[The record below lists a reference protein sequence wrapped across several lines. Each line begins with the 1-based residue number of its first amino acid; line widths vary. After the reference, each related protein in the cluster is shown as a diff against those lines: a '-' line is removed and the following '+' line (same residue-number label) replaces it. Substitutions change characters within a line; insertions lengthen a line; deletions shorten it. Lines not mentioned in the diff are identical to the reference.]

1 MGGISEWVRQVVLIL
16 LLTGIVQMALP
27 GGGARRYV
35 QVVLGLFILL
45 AIVRPV
51 LALLETEPAALL
63 PGWERALRDAG
74 AAAVPAPPREDPEQ
88 ARARAQALAL
98 EVHRQRLAAVIR
110 DTVRATL
117 GFEPVAIDVA
127 VVTDA
132 TSGRQGMI
140 EGITV
145 SLPGR
150 LPAAVLDRAPGLVR
164 PVEPVRIGPRT
175 GAASGDENSRPVP
188 PAAREAMAERLQGAL
203 AARLQVEPGLIA
215 VSWVE
220 TVEGR

>member
-1 MGGISEWVRQVVLIL
+1 MGGISEWVRQVVLVL

-27 GGGARRYV
+27 SGGARRYV

-51 LALLETEPAALL
+51 LALLQTEPASLL
-63 PGWERALRDAG
+63 TGWERALRDAG
-74 AAAVPAPPREDPEQ
+74 AAVVPAPPREDPQQ
-88 ARARAQALAL
+88 ARARTQALVL
-98 EVHRQRLAAVIR
+98 EVHRQRLAALVR

-117 GFEPVAIDVA
+117 GFDPVAIDVT

-132 TSGRQGMI
+132 ASGRQGMI

-150 LPAAVLDRAPGLVR
+150 LPAAVLDRAQGSVR

-175 GAASGDENSRPVP
+175 GAADGDGDSRPVP
-188 PAAREAMAERLQGAL
+188 PAARASMAARLQGAL